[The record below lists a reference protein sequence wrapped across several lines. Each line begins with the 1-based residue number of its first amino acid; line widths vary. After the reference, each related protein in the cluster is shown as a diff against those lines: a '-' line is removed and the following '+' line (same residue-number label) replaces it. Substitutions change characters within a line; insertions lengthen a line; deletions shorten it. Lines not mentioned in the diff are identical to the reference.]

1 MANLFCPRNWPLG
14 KSFLPTSNVI
24 LGYTDRRTMPTS
36 LKVLEATSGLDAGIR
51 VTQIGGIHPRASQ
64 AGEGP

>member
-1 MANLFCPRNWPLG
+1 
-14 KSFLPTSNVI
+14 
-24 LGYTDRRTMPTS
+24 MPTS